1 MSANKY
7 ANLPD
12 IDTAP
17 DVYETEDVFP
27 SSHADGG
34 ESSDDEP
41 SAARPR
47 GRTAGDGTATGQE
60 ELDVSNLISPEEAS
74 QHFRKAERRRRQRT
88 RYAYP
93 PSPSSSRSRSTSRSR
108 SPTRHLPL
116 PARLRA
122 LQAELTALEIE
133 LADPSNPA
141 LQVREKDGAEAVD
154 PGEMIRGLVDV
165 RRRLEKVRR
174 GREGRGRLVGVVLGE
189 NEGVEE
195 SEDGDVVKVDMSKSK
210 AGDGKG
216 NSEPE
221 VRSIVEMDKRVG
233 ELEKLVGSVSAT
245 LDETTPLTPPLLPM
259 LMRLNNQLT
268 LLTQPRHID
277 SVSRRLKLLLSD
289 LERVSASQAQKRQQ
303 AGAGQSN
310 GGTISGTLLTPAQD
324 AVLPLLS
331 RLAPSLP
338 HIPHILTRLRT
349 LSALHGSAAEFQGTM
364 ASLEEE
370 QRRTKEALEALKGAV
385 TDVEG
390 SLEANR
396 STVASNVSSL
406 EERVEKVLSRLEELS
421 N

>member
-27 SSHADGG
+27 SSHAEGG

-41 SAARPR
+41 SAARAR
-47 GRTAGDGTATGQE
+47 ARATGDGPTTGRE
-60 ELDVSNLISPEEAS
+60 ELDMSNLISPEEAS
-74 QHFRKAERRRRQRT
+74 KHFRKAERRRRQRT

-93 PSPSSSRSRSTSRSR
+93 PSPSSSRSRSASR
-108 SPTRHLPL
+108 SPTRSLPL

-122 LQAELTALEIE
+122 LQAELTALETE
-133 LADPSNPA
+133 LSDPSNPA
-141 LQVREKDGAEAVD
+141 LQVREKDKGEGVD

-165 RRRLEKVRR
+165 RRRLEQVRR
-174 GREGRGRLVGVVLGE
+174 GREGRGRLVGVVIGE
-189 NEGVEE
+189 TEGNADEVQE
-195 SEDGDVVKVDMSKSK
+195 GDV
-210 AGDGKG
+210 AGADHDTPNSGCGKDGG
-216 NSEPE
+216 DVPE
-221 VRSIVEMDKRVG
+221 VRSVVEMDKRVG

-259 LMRLNNQLT
+259 IMRLNNQLT

-289 LERVSASQAQKRQQ
+289 LERVSANQAQKRQQ
-303 AGAGQSN
+303 AGAGQGS
-310 GGTISGTLLTPAQD
+310 GGTTSLTPAQD

-331 RLAPSLP
+331 RLTPSLP

-349 LSALHGSAAEFQGTM
+349 LSALHGSAAEFQGTL
-364 ASLEEE
+364 ASLEDE
-370 QRRTKEALEALKGAV
+370 QRRTREALEALQGAV
-385 TDVEG
+385 TAVDA
-390 SLEANR
+390 SIEANR
-396 STVASNVSSL
+396 GTVAGNVKSL
-406 EERVEKVLSRLEELS
+406 EDRVEQVLTRLEGLSR
-421 N
+421 